1 MTSLTFKKS
10 ILKTIIF
17 LGALIMTNPS
27 LAALETPLKL
37 GYVPTSFPR
46 DMIEVNQFAE
56 HAILGQILEP
66 LVDADRFGNM
76 TPGLAKS
83 WKVST
88 DGRTLT
94 FDLFTDRIFSTGKT
108 ISSKDVVYSLARH
121 LNGGSQSRN
130 FLTSIESISAE
141 GPNGVIIKLKE
152 PNVAILKA
160 LTRDHLGIVPEGW
173 KFDPK
178 SDEPIIG
185 SGAYR
190 LVRRD
195 GKWLL
200 VTNEKFQHKEKI
212 SVPQWELV
220 FFAPEG
226 SGVIGA
232 PLPDYAPLITQQGRD
247 DLEAEFKKKG
257 LPLEIKEQLSFVQT
271 SLWWYPHG
279 ERYRSTEDKRRIMSF
294 LSDLVEARCEQTKC
308 QRATGIV
315 PVGIAGFLP
324 EPLRVA
330 AAPKHEDKKIKV
342 RLATMGILFNF
353 LFEGKTAAAVAAKHN
368 IDFEFFTF
376 SPATLKELTT
386 KKPDVVMGSWA
397 GGFNDP
403 EGFLPL
409 LNQLLATDFVKFLED
424 LAPLYQ
430 KARTEQNWTKRAEL
444 FREFNERLVKE
455 QRMVP
460 GWKIPMYSVLRPNLK
475 EEEIGFRYTPRLIN
489 VKRVK

>member
-1 MTSLTFKKS
+1 MTQASTAAP
-10 ILKTIIF
+10 
-17 LGALIMTNPS
+17 GA
-27 LAALETPLKL
+27 PLKL
-37 GYVPTSFPR
+37 GFVPMTFPR
-46 DMIEVNQFAE
+46 DTTAVNQFAE

-83 WKVST
+83 WNVSK
-88 DGRTLT
+88 DGRTFT
-94 FDLFTDRIFSTGKT
+94 FDLFTDREFSNGKAIT
-108 ISSKDVVYSLARH
+108 SKDVLYSLKRH
-121 LNGGSQSRN
+121 LNGSSQSRN
-130 FLTSIESISAE
+130 FLTSIKSIAAD
-141 GPNGVIIKLKE
+141 GPGRIIIKLKE
-152 PNVAILKA
+152 PNVAILKT

-173 KFDPK
+173 TFDPK

-190 LVRRD
+190 LVRKN

-200 VTNEKFQHKEKI
+200 VLNEKFPNKEKV
-212 SVPQWELV
+212 SVPEWELV
-220 FFAPEG
+220 FFTSEG
-226 SGVIGA
+226 SGVPGA
-232 PLPDYAPLITQQGRD
+232 PLPDYAPLITEQGRN

-257 LPLEIKEQLSFVQT
+257 FPVEIKEQLSFVQT

-279 ERYRSTEDKRRIMSF
+279 ARYRSADDKARIMGF
-294 LSDLVEARCEQTKC
+294 LSDLVEVRCGQTKC

-324 EPLRVA
+324 EPLKIPSKPA
-330 AAPKHEDKKIKV
+330 ASGKKLKV
-342 RLATMGILFNF
+342 RIAGMGILFNF
-353 LFEGKTAAAVAAKHN
+353 LFEGKTASEIAAKYN
-368 IDFEFFTF
+368 VEFDFFTF
-376 SPATLKELTT
+376 TPATLNELAV

-409 LNQLLATDFVKFLED
+409 LNQLLAADFMTYLED

-430 KARTEQNWTKRAEL
+430 KARTELNWTKRAEL
-444 FREFNERLVKE
+444 FREFNERLVRE
-455 QRMVP
+455 QRMIP
-460 GWKIPMYSVLRPNLK
+460 GWKIPMYSALRPNLK

-489 VKRVK
+489 VKKVQ

>member
-1 MTSLTFKKS
+1 MTSIVFKKS

-17 LGALIMTNPS
+17 LGAFIMTNTS
-27 LAALETPLKL
+27 TAASGAPLKI

-56 HAILGQILEP
+56 HAILGQVLEP

-83 WKVST
+83 WTVSS

-94 FDLFTDRIFSTGKT
+94 FDLFTDRVFSTGRPIT
-108 ISSKDVVYSLARH
+108 SKDVVYSLTRH

-141 GPNGVIIKLKE
+141 GPHGIIIKLKE

-160 LTRDHLGIVPEGW
+160 LTRDHLGIVPSDW
-173 KFDPK
+173 KFDSK

-190 LVRRD
+190 LVRKS

-200 VTNEKFQHKEKI
+200 ITNEKFLHKEKI
-212 SVPQWELV
+212 SIPQWEL
-220 FFAPEG
+220 FFFSPEG
-226 SGVIGA
+226 SGVLGS

-247 DLEAEFKKKG
+247 DLESEFKKNG
-257 LPLEIKEQLSFVQT
+257 IPVEIKEQLSFVQT

-279 ERYRSTEDKRRIMSF
+279 ERYRSTEDKSRIMSF
-294 LSDLVEARCEQTKC
+294 LSDLVETRCKQTKC

-324 EPLRVA
+324 EPLKVA
-330 AAPKHEDKKIKV
+330 TAPRRADKKIKV
-342 RLATMGILFNF
+342 RLATMGVLFDF
-353 LFEGKTAAAVAAKHN
+353 LFEGKTAAEVAAKHN
-368 IDFEFFTF
+368 VEFEFFTF
-376 SPATLKELTT
+376 SPATLKELTV

-430 KARTEQNWTKRAEL
+430 KARTEQNWTKRANL

-460 GWKIPMYSVLRPNLK
+460 GWKIPMYSVRRPNLK

-489 VKRVK
+489 VKKGK